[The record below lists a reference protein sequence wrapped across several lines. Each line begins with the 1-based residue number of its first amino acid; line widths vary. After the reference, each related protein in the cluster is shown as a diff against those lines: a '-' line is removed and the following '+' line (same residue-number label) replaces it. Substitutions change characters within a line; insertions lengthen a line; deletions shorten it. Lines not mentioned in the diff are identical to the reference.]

1 MKTELTEVFC
11 PLKKFDPKWRMV
23 KLKDVFLYDYI
34 NNWILR
40 SKNGI
45 LLTFKWLPSFFFIFY
60 DLWTFIWVSCA
71 FSFLLKAAPTVAAS
85 GCSRSFLNQSLKTE
99 DTPQVCLPHLP
110 FTVPDMGLLLMGL
123 KKHPSQYVPC
133 PVKHLPFHSS
143 KALTGFLIPTTSNLL
158 FWLSMFFCSVNLHVF
173 MCVCVCMLRV
183 FWNSLD
189 KKELSLRWTFLSTE

>member
-1 MKTELTEVFC
+1 MTT
-11 PLKKFDPKWRMV
+11 
-23 KLKDVFLYDYI
+23 KLL
-34 NNWILR
+34 
-40 SKNGI
+40 
-45 LLTFKWLPSFFFIFY
+45 FFFY

-99 DTPQVCLPHLP
+99 DNPQVFLPHLP

-173 MCVCVCMLRV
+173 MCVCVCACGESSGIL
-183 FWNSLD
+183 
-189 KKELSLRWTFLSTE
+189 WTRRSSHWGGLFSALNKIWQLEYAIHYAI

>member
-1 MKTELTEVFC
+1 MKDDQIKGNFFVWLYKQLDIKVQKMEYYL
-11 PLKKFDPKWRMV
+11 PLN
-23 KLKDVFLYDYI
+23 DYQV
-34 NNWILR
+34 
-40 SKNGI
+40 
-45 LLTFKWLPSFFFIFY
+45 FFFFFY

-99 DTPQVCLPHLP
+99 DNPQVFLPHLP

-173 MCVCVCMLRV
+173 MCVCVCMWRV